1 VDWTKG
7 IATCA
12 DDKTKLGN
20 YDLDGRCSRSLKVQ
34 MGGSRGSSVWRS
46 ISPWSPAY
54 GQTSEAGLSNPSGI
68 LISVRIPSIISL
80 ISSHTEIRS
89 MYEFFHDVF
98 DL

>member
-34 MGGSRGSSVWRS
+34 MGGSRGISAWRS

-68 LISVRIPSIISL
+68 LISVRISSAAPICLKKREGCEVAESL
-80 ISSHTEIRS
+80 III
-89 MYEFFHDVF
+89 
-98 DL
+98 